1 MSRNV
6 DQELLRSF
14 AIEANSYLPEIVRG
28 VADFHNDPR
37 QIESLEKA
45 YRHSRTI
52 KGASSMIGLSILS
65 EGAAHL
71 EEILDN
77 IAAGWIVLDEDSL
90 ATISDAI
97 VRIAAFLEHT
107 ANGIE
112 DDQHSL
118 DGTVEALRYL
128 LASSDRNRAA
138 EQEPIS
144 TTANGYVP
152 IIDGIINEPATVR
165 PSID

>member
-6 DQELLRSF
+6 DQDLLRSF

-37 QIESLEKA
+37 EIESLEKA

-65 EGAAHL
+65 EGAALL

-77 IAAGWIVLDEDSL
+77 IAAGWIVLDEDAL
-90 ATISDAI
+90 ATISDAV
-97 VRIAAFLEHT
+97 VRIGAFLEHT
-107 ANGIE
+107 AI
-112 DDQHSL
+112 
-118 DGTVEALRYL
+118 
-128 LASSDRNRAA
+128 ASRM
-138 EQEPIS
+138 IS
-144 TTANGYVP
+144 TPLTEQWKLCAICSDPRIGIVP
-152 IIDGIINEPATVR
+152 PSRSQSRR
-165 PSID
+165 PRMDMFRS